1 MSTNPFRVLC
11 AELLQELCC
20 HYRSW
25 ELKEGRCS
33 DAMNRAL
40 AELAQPQG
48 EGPSNEQMYHCAL
61 KAICRYGLD
70 TLSGRVDGGADDR
83 EWQRAAVVEMV
94 RRAQTALDYG
104 SPPAPPAP
112 EAGEVAELV
121 AWLDDYAEANAGWS
135 SAAIAT
141 RAATLLQQFSAI
153 TTEDLKN
160 D

>member
-1 MSTNPFRVLC
+1 
-11 AELLQELCC
+11 
-20 HYRSW
+20 
-25 ELKEGRCS
+25 
-33 DAMNRAL
+33 MNRAL